1 MNQKVGDKLL
11 YFEYHE
17 SRKEK
22 FNGEAFIEK
31 YQVEPHHIDNT
42 NVFTFLSGLLEEEE
56 ILELYKWREALLKKK
71 NEVSTY
77 TFRLK
82 TKNGMRELIMTM
94 IPMLDNKN
102 KKIEYFVG
110 YFS

>member
-1 MNQKVGDKLL
+1 MNQKDVDNLL

-17 SRKEK
+17 NKNEK
-22 FNGEAFIEK
+22 FNAEAFIKK
-31 YQVEPHHIDNT
+31 YQVEPHYINNT

-56 ILELYKWREALLKKK
+56 FLEFSKWKDTLFKRK

-77 TFRLK
+77 TFHLR
-82 TKNGMRELIMTM
+82 TKHGIKILVMNM
-94 IPMLDNKN
+94 IPILDSTN